1 MEDIKRKAGKQD
13 KEEKLRIAIINKDKC
28 KPKKCHLECSKIC
41 PINKGGKLCI
51 EVTQKDIMA
60 KIAENLCIGCGL
72 CIKKCP
78 FDAIRIINLPKNL
91 EKDTTHRFGPNS
103 FKLHRLPYPQI
114 SQVLGLVGT
123 NGIGKTT
130 ALMILSGELKPNL
143 GKYDN
148 PPDWNQIL
156 KYFKGTELY
165 NYFKTYLDNDLTV
178 TYKVQHVDAIP
189 KNARGTIKELFARK
203 DKEGKRTEKYK
214 KLLAL
219 ENIMDRNLD
228 STLSG
233 GELQRFAVA
242 FSCIQNAEVYMFDE
256 PTSYLDVRQ
265 RLNAADA
272 IRSVSAANNYV
283 ICVEHDLSILDYL
296 SDNIC
301 VLYGVAAAYGVVTL
315 PYGVREGINVFLDGF
330 IPTENMRF
338 RDFGLSFKISD
349 NTEII
354 EKKKED
360 HLYRYPQMTK
370 KLGNFTLTVEE
381 GQFSNSEII
390 VLLGE
395 NGTGKTTFVRMMSGN
410 KKYVPDDTS
419 FEFPELAISYKP
431 QTISP
436 KYPGTVHELLQDK
449 LGDVINHQTFLTE
462 VVKPLKVDLLYD
474 NEVQKLSGGEL
485 QRVAIVLVLGKK
497 ANVYL
502 IDEPSAYLDSEQRI
516 IAAKIMKRF
525 VMNSGKS
532 AFVVEHDF
540 IMATYMADRVVMF
553 KGTPA
558 VETTATSPRPMI
570 EGMNNFLKMMNITF
584 RRDKETYRPRINKYN
599 SVKDKEQKEKGIY
612 FYYENME

>member
-1 MEDIKRKAGKQD
+1 MDNLRKAGKQD
-13 KEEKLRIAIINKDKC
+13 KEEKLRIAIINEDKC
-28 KPKKCHLECSKIC
+28 KPKKCHLECSKVC

-51 EVTQKDIMA
+51 EVTIKDKIA
-60 KIAENLCIGCGL
+60 SIAENLCIGCGL
-72 CIKKCP
+72 CVKKCP

-91 EKDTTHRFGPNS
+91 EKDTTHRYGQNS
-103 FKLHRLPYPQI
+103 FKLHRLPYPQV

-130 ALMILSGELKPNL
+130 ALLILSGELKPNL
-143 GKYDN
+143 GRYSD

-165 NYFKTYLDNDLTV
+165 NYFKTYMDNDLTV
-178 TYKVQHVDAIP
+178 TYKVQHVDSIP
-189 KNARGTIKELFARK
+189 KTSKGTIQALFSKK
-203 DKEGKRTEKYK
+203 DKNGERTAKYAK
-214 KLLAL
+214 MLDL
-219 ENIMDRNLD
+219 ENLMDHKID
-228 STLSG
+228 TLSG
-233 GELQRFAVA
+233 GELQRFAIA
-242 FSCIQNAEVYMFDE
+242 FSCIQETEVYMFDE
-256 PTSYLDVRQ
+256 PTSYLDVKQ

-272 IRSVSAANNYV
+272 VRSVSKNNNYV
-283 ICVEHDLSILDYL
+283 ICVEHDLSVLDYL
-296 SDNIC
+296 SDTIC
-301 VLYGVAAAYGVVTL
+301 VLYGVPAAYGVVTL

-360 HLYRYPQMTK
+360 HLYKYPGMTK
-370 KLGNFTLTVEE
+370 KNGTFELTVEE
-381 GQFSNSEII
+381 GAFSNCEII

-410 KKYVPDDTS
+410 KKCLPDTTT
-419 FEFPELAISYKP
+419 FEIPEISVSYKP
-431 QTISP
+431 QAIYP
-436 KYPGTVHELLQDK
+436 KYPGTVLELLQDK
-449 LGDVINHQTFLTE
+449 LGEIINHQSFLSE
-462 VVKPLKVDLLYD
+462 VVRPLAVDKLFD

-497 ANVYL
+497 ANLYL

-516 IAAKIMKRF
+516 IASKVMKRF

-553 KGTPA
+553 TGTPA
-558 VETTATSPRPMI
+558 VKTTACSPKPMI
-570 EGMNNFLKMMNITF
+570 EGMNAFLKMMNITF
-584 RRDKETYRPRINKYN
+584 RRDPETYRPRINKFN

-612 FYYENME
+612 FYYENIE

>member
-1 MEDIKRKAGKQD
+1 MKGDKELRKAGKQA
-13 KEEKLRIAIINKDKC
+13 KEEKLRIAIINEDKC
-28 KPKKCHLECSKIC
+28 KPKKCHLECSRIC

-51 EVTQKDIMA
+51 EVKQTDKIA

-72 CIKKCP
+72 CVKKCP
-78 FDAIRIINLPKNL
+78 FDSIRIINLPKNL
-91 EKDTTHRFGPNS
+91 ENETTHRFGQNA

-143 GKYDN
+143 GLYDS
-148 PPDWNQIL
+148 PPNWDQIL

-165 NYFKTYLDNDLTV
+165 NYFKSFLDNELTV

-189 KNARGTIKELFARK
+189 KTTNGTIEELFKKK
-203 DKEGKRTEKYK
+203 DKEGKKTEKYAELLQLK
-214 KLLAL
+214 NLLNRKLG
-219 ENIMDRNLD
+219 
-228 STLSG
+228 TLSG

-256 PTSYLDVRQ
+256 PTSYLDVKQ

-272 IRSVSAANNYV
+272 IRSVSTTNNYV

-330 IPTENMRF
+330 IPT
-338 RDFGLSFKISD
+338 SF
-349 NTEII
+349 E
-354 EKKKED
+354 
-360 HLYRYPQMTK
+360 
-370 KLGNFTLTVEE
+370 LTVEE
-381 GQFSNSEII
+381 GCFSNCEII

-395 NGTGKTTFVRMMSGN
+395 NGTGKTTFVRMLSGN
-410 KKYVPDDTS
+410 KKFVPDDVS
-419 FEFPELAISYKP
+419 FEIPEMAISYKP
-431 QTISP
+431 QTIAP

-449 LGDVINHQTFLTE
+449 LGDIINHQSFLSE
-462 VVKPLKVDLLYD
+462 VVRPMKVDTLYD

-525 VMNSGKS
+525 VMNSNKS
-532 AFVVEHDF
+532 AFIVEHDF

-553 KGTPA
+553 DGEPA
-558 VETTATSPRPMI
+558 VKTVAHSPKPMI
-570 EGMNNFLKMMNITF
+570 EGMNNFLKLMNITF
-584 RRDKETYRPRINKYN
+584 RRDPESYRPRINKYN
-599 SVKDKEQKEKGIY
+599 SVKDKEQKEKGLY
-612 FYYENME
+612 FYYENL

>member
-1 MEDIKRKAGKQD
+1 MELTKKGKN
-13 KEEKLRIAIINKDKC
+13 KEEKLRIAIINPDKC
-28 KPKKCHLECSKIC
+28 KPKKCHLECKKIC

-51 EVTQKDIMA
+51 EVNPTDKIA

-72 CIKKCP
+72 CVKKCP
-78 FDAIRIINLPKNL
+78 FEAIRIINLPKNL
-91 EKDTTHRFGPNS
+91 ESETTHRFGQNA
-103 FKLHRLPYPQI
+103 FKLHRLPYPQL

-130 ALMILSGELKPNL
+130 ALLILSGELKPNF
-143 GKYDN
+143 GFYDN

-156 KYFKGTELY
+156 KKFKGTELY
-165 NYFKTYLDNDLTV
+165 NYFKTYLDNDLTI
-178 TYKVQHVDAIP
+178 TYKVQHVDAIK
-189 KNARGTIKELFARK
+189 KNARGTLRELFSRK
-203 DKEGKRTEKYK
+203 DKKGERTAIYAKM
-214 KLLAL
+214 LGL
-219 ENIMDRNLD
+219 ENLLDRTID
-228 STLSG
+228 TLSG
-233 GELQRFAVA
+233 GELQRFAIT
-242 FSCIQNAEVYMFDE
+242 FSCIQETEVYMFDE

-272 IRSVSAANNYV
+272 VRSVSKSDNYV

-296 SDNIC
+296 SDTIC
-301 VLYGVAAAYGVVTL
+301 VLYGVPAAYGVVTL

-338 RDFGLSFKISD
+338 REFGLSFKIAD
-349 NTEII
+349 NTDIVLSN
-354 EKKKED
+354 KD
-360 HLYRYPQMTK
+360 HNYKYPSMTK
-370 KLGNFTLTVEE
+370 KLTDPKTSKDFILHVEE
-381 GQFSNSEII
+381 GAFSNCEII

-395 NGTGKTTFVRMMSGN
+395 NGTGKTTFVRMLSGD
-410 KKYVPDDTS
+410 KRCHPDSTS
-419 FEFPELAISYKP
+419 FEIPELAVSYKP

-449 LGDVINHQTFLTE
+449 LKDVINHQNFLSE
-462 VVKPLKVDLLYD
+462 VVRPLNVHTLYD

-485 QRVAIVLVLGKK
+485 QRVAIVLALGKK

-516 IAAKIMKRF
+516 IASKVMKRF
-525 VMNSGKS
+525 VLNSNKT

-540 IMATYMADRVVMF
+540 IMATYMADRVIMYT
-553 KGTPA
+553 GTPA
-558 VETTATSPRPMI
+558 VEATATTPRPMI

-584 RRDKETYRPRINKYN
+584 RRDNETYRPRINKMN

-612 FYYENME
+612 FYYENI